1 MKNEIKE
8 KDIFKKLALLVFFIV
23 FFVGIFVYYSYSSFS
38 KMETENSLLPLS
50 FENSKNKL
58 SQISKEISSQN
69 KDLANKLAAIK
80 EAEEKGNKNLA
91 LSLIKEAESINGK
104 IKDNTKSFSE
114 ELNNLENSLKDFKN
128 PPLENFVSNAISVE
142 KKLMEEFNNY
152 TLLMEEFLKKLS
164 LSISQP
170 TKENKKIV
178 QDYIILVNEKINLI
192 NDLNSKFNANIN
204 NLTQNNENNK

>member
-1 MKNEIKE
+1 MKSEIKE
-8 KDIFKKLALLVFFIV
+8 KDIFKKLALLIFFIV

-38 KMETENSLLPLS
+38 KIEMENSFLPLN

-91 LSLIKEAESINGK
+91 LSLIKEAESINEK
-104 IKDNTKSFSE
+104 IKGNTKNFSE

-128 PPLENFVSNAISVE
+128 PPLENFVSNAISLE
-142 KKLMEEFNNY
+142 KKLMEEFNDY

-192 NDLNSKFNANIN
+192 KDLNSKFNASIN
-204 NLTQNNENNK
+204 NLTPKQ